1 MTNSLQELID
11 ASIFISTE
19 YQARV
24 AELVGAAQW
33 DVDFTAQSLSFE
45 TTPPVSLRPY
55 LLGTESENRGTW
67 VWSWQQ
73 LGYFPDT
80 VVSAAVQAR
89 EAGEKKSLTELSTD
103 EIPLSDS
110 LARRL
115 TLASK
120 TVTGLYA
127 HYPLPAG
134 AGVRAWTLL
143 DGDEL
148 VLPEPTMKRVGR
160 VIAQTL
166 QGENIVNQ
174 VLAVDSYA
182 KQRGFHIAWDT
193 EATAVLTLTD
203 GALRLWFDEG
213 RMSGIEEA
221 KPQVGPEVLA
231 KCLSQAAEHRTALAQ
246 ARESLEKVAAAEAQ
260 QQNAEREQQAA
271 QKAAARAEA
280 ERAEQQERA
289 EAERAAERAK
299 VEREKVTGVSTTEHL
314 YPDTEAPFDQDPR
327 EDSEHGTVTTSTLP
341 AGAYR
346 DGEAEDAYEAET
358 VDLQVHEDEVH
369 TGVTEVVE
377 VQEEH
382 TEISIDEELIHV
394 PEEEL
399 EHPEQ
404 EPEELPEP
412 LEPEHTEPEH
422 AEPEHVKPEE
432 HEPEHTEP
440 VQQEHKTD
448 EEGKKKGFF
457 SRFFGL

>member
-1 MTNSLQELID
+1 M
-11 ASIFISTE
+11 
-19 YQARV
+19 
-24 AELVGAAQW
+24 
-33 DVDFTAQSLSFE
+33 
-45 TTPPVSLRPY
+45 
-55 LLGTESENRGTW
+55 
-67 VWSWQQ
+67 
-73 LGYFPDT
+73 
-80 VVSAAVQAR
+80 
-89 EAGEKKSLTELSTD
+89 
-103 EIPLSDS
+103 
-110 LARRL
+110 
-115 TLASK
+115 
-120 TVTGLYA
+120 
-127 HYPLPAG
+127 
-134 AGVRAWTLL
+134 
-143 DGDEL
+143 
-148 VLPEPTMKRVGR
+148 
-160 VIAQTL
+160 
-166 QGENIVNQ
+166 
-174 VLAVDSYA
+174 
-182 KQRGFHIAWDT
+182 
-193 EATAVLTLTD
+193 
-203 GALRLWFDEG
+203 
-213 RMSGIEEA
+213 
-221 KPQVGPEVLA
+221 
-231 KCLSQAAEHRTALAQ
+231 
-246 ARESLEKVAAAEAQ
+246 AAAEAQ

-299 VEREKVTGVSTTEHL
+299 VEREQAERAEREKMAAQKAEREAAQKAKAEREKAEREQAKAEREKVTGVSTTEHL

-382 TEISIDEELIHV
+382 TEISIDEELIHA

-404 EPEELPEP
+404 EPEE
-412 LEPEHTEPEH
+412 
-422 AEPEHVKPEE
+422 
-432 HEPEHTEP
+432 HEPEYPEP

>member
-1 MTNSLQELID
+1 
-11 ASIFISTE
+11 
-19 YQARV
+19 
-24 AELVGAAQW
+24 
-33 DVDFTAQSLSFE
+33 
-45 TTPPVSLRPY
+45 
-55 LLGTESENRGTW
+55 
-67 VWSWQQ
+67 
-73 LGYFPDT
+73 
-80 VVSAAVQAR
+80 
-89 EAGEKKSLTELSTD
+89 
-103 EIPLSDS
+103 
-110 LARRL
+110 
-115 TLASK
+115 
-120 TVTGLYA
+120 
-127 HYPLPAG
+127 
-134 AGVRAWTLL
+134 
-143 DGDEL
+143 
-148 VLPEPTMKRVGR
+148 MKRVGR

-231 KCLSQAAEHRTALAQ
+231 KCLSQAAEHRAALAQ

-299 VEREKVTGVSTTEHL
+299 VEREQAERAEREKMAAQKAEREAAQKAKAEREKAEREQAKAEREKVTGVSTTEHL

-382 TEISIDEELIHV
+382 TEISIDEELIHA

-412 LEPEHTEPEH
+412 LEPEH
-422 AEPEHVKPEE
+422 AEPEHVEPEH
-432 HEPEHTEP
+432 HEPEHPEP